1 MNQRIAITISIAA
14 ILLFLT
20 IFAGLAYIYISTAPN
35 AYDFQVTNTCDEVS
49 ISFTT
54 YPSKFSLI
62 NMGLVGITDKFSTT
76 KDWNS
81 YPSRK
86 IEAMYIKGFSI
97 ELPWGSQ
104 INLFRRVTSITI
116 IRPC

>member
-1 MNQRIAITISIAA
+1 MNQRAAITISIAA

-20 IFAGLAYIYISTAPN
+20 VFAGLAYIYISTTPSAN
-35 AYDFQVTNTCDEVS
+35 DFQVVNTCEQVS
-49 ISFTT
+49 IGYTS

-62 NMGLVGITDKFSTT
+62 NMGLIGITDKFSTT
-76 KDWNS
+76 KNWNTH
-81 YPSRK
+81 PSRK
-86 IEAMYIKGFSI
+86 IVAMYIKSFSI

-104 INLFRRVTSITI
+104 VYLIRRVTSITV